1 MKHEFSS
8 RLALSNPFDE
18 TLTIEFELPEP
29 ALVSVC
35 IVDEQGKQVA
45 DVQPHAYPCGSHSIE
60 LPPLGNRDR
69 EFFYRL
75 TAEMERWKEVDVKKI
90 ELSKK

>member
-18 TLTIEFELPEP
+18 TLTIEFNLPEP

-35 IVDEQGKQVA
+35 IVNEQGKQVA
-45 DVQPHAYPCGSHSIE
+45 DVQPHAYPAGSHNIT
-60 LPPLGNRDR
+60 LPKVSVKK
-69 EFFYRL
+69 ETYFYRL
-75 TAEMERWKEVDVKKI
+75 TAEMERWKETDVKKI
-90 ELSKK
+90 ELSK